1 MIKFYF
7 SFGRYTALDTVNRTQ
22 GFSAKSE
29 ILAIIELFKYPL
41 PLPPSS
47 ILTDT
52 TYKPWHDSTTRRLQP
67 SSIPSIPQEAD
78 LAYFLEHYPEYFI

>member
-1 MIKFYF
+1 MIKFYR
-7 SFGRYTALDTVNRTQ
+7 SADRYTALDTVNLTQ

-29 ILAIIELFKYPL
+29 IWAITELAKYPL

-52 TYKPWHDSTTRRLQP
+52 TYQPWEGGFLRHLQP
-67 SSIPSIPQEAD
+67 STISSIPKDAD
-78 LAYFLEHYPEYFI
+78 LAYFLEHFPEYFI

>member
-7 SFGRYTALDTVNRTQ
+7 SSDRYTALDTVNLTQ

-29 ILAIIELFKYPL
+29 IRAIIELAKYPL
-41 PLPPSS
+41 PLPKTA

-52 TYKPWHDSTTRRLQP
+52 TYQPYGNSDIRHLQP
-67 SSIPSIPQEAD
+67 STISSIPQEAD
-78 LAYFLEHYPEYFI
+78 LAYFLEHHPEYFI

>member
-7 SFGRYTALDTVNRTQ
+7 SSGRYTALDTVNRTQ

-29 ILAIIELFKYPL
+29 ISAIIELAKYPL
-41 PLPPSS
+41 PLPPTAV
-47 ILTDT
+47 LTDT
-52 TYKPWHDSTTRRLQP
+52 TYQPWRDATIRHLQP
-67 SSIPSIPQEAD
+67 SSIPSTPKDAD

>member
-1 MIKFYF
+1 MIKFYL
-7 SFGRYTALDTVNRTQ
+7 SSGRYTALNTVNLTQ

-29 ILAIIELFKYPL
+29 IGAIIELVKYPL

-52 TYKPWHDSTTRRLQP
+52 TYQP
-67 SSIPSIPQEAD
+67 
-78 LAYFLEHYPEYFI
+78 

>member
-1 MIKFYF
+1 MIKFYR
-7 SFGRYTALDTVNRTQ
+7 SDDRYTALDTVNLTQ

-29 ILAIIELFKYPL
+29 IWAIIELAKYPL

-52 TYKPWHDSTTRRLQP
+52 TYQSWHDATIRHLQP
-67 SSIPSIPQEAD
+67 SSIPSIPKAAD
-78 LAYFLEHYPEYFI
+78 LAYFLEHFPEYFI